1 MLANMSHSKYHL
13 TIGSVRRH
21 VAVIST
27 RNGCLHFSKDVA
39 DRAVYTMVKLLANLL
54 IALGIIFLILA
65 YGPLVKD
72 EAWYYLK
79 NLKSQKYVINS
90 DTAQKDSPFAR
101 FISTRPINIV
111 PVNTEFSVVIEKI
124 GVNAPIVADVPV
136 IDEKAYTE
144 ALKSGVAHA
153 AVSAYPSDKP
163 GNTYLF
169 AHSSINFWELG
180 RYATTFNLL
189 RKLDLGDR
197 VHVFYKGKTY
207 VYAVV
212 NKEVLK
218 GWNTYP
224 LTRPVVEPI
233 LTIQTCDPPGTT
245 LNRLVV
251 TAKLI

>member
-1 MLANMSHSKYHL
+1 MF
-13 TIGSVRRH
+13 
-21 VAVIST
+21 AVFKNCSRSGPCISRKT
-27 RNGCLHFSKDVA
+27 RLPQYFLK
-39 DRAVYTMVKLLANLL
+39 L
-54 IALGIIFLILA
+54 IANALIVLGIVFLILA

-79 NLKSQKYVINS
+79 NLKAQKYLVNS
-90 DTAQKDSPFAR
+90 SGGEKDSPFAR

-111 PVNTEFSVVIEKI
+111 PVNTAFSVVIEEI
-124 GVNAPIVADVPV
+124 GVNAPVVADVPV
-136 IDEKAYTE
+136 IDEKAYNE

-153 AVSAYPSDKP
+153 SASAYPSDKP

-169 AHSSINFWELG
+169 AHASINFWELG
-180 RYATTFNLL
+180 KYASVFNLL
-189 RKLDLGDR
+189 RKLNYGDR
-197 VHVFYKGKTY
+197 IHVFYKGKTF
-207 VYAVV
+207 VYSVV

-218 GWNTYP
+218 GWNTSP

-251 TAKLI
+251 TAKLIEMRD

>member
-1 MLANMSHSKYHL
+1 MRH
-13 TIGSVRRH
+13 H

-27 RNGCLHFSKDVA
+27 RNGCLQSSKIAA

-72 EAWYYLK
+72 EIWYYLK
-79 NLKSQKYVINS
+79 NLKSQEYLINS
-90 DTAQKDSPFAR
+90 NDAQKDSPFAR
-101 FISTRPINIV
+101 FISTRPVNIV

-136 IDEKAYTE
+136 IDEKSYNE
-144 ALKSGVAHA
+144 ALKNGVAHA

-180 RYATTFNLL
+180 KYATTFNLL

-197 VHVFYKGKTY
+197 VHIFYKGKTF
-207 VYAVV
+207 VYSVV
-212 NKEVLK
+212 NKEILK

-251 TAKLI
+251 TAKLII